1 MKNSEHL
8 AVTLCSIYR
17 HGGPTDV
24 LRPRIV
30 THAHASHVG
39 KGYSEGDG
47 GMDDTAAKFNV
58 HGGRR

>member
-1 MKNSEHL
+1 MDHR
-8 AVTLCSIYR
+8 AIYS
-17 HGGPTDV
+17 HGDPTVD

-30 THAHASHVG
+30 THAHAYHVG